1 MDTNIQ
7 NIKKEFFAFRNGIVA
22 DALRKAGM
30 PYKVIFGLQVPQL
43 AQIARSLEPSM
54 ELADKLWADKEVRES
69 RLLAAYLF
77 PLDQMC
83 EEKAIELMRS
93 AQTPEESDMLAFR
106 LLKRLA
112 YAYELHDVVQSD
124 TSIPTFAVESLKRH
138 LS

>member
-1 MDTNIQ
+1 
-7 NIKKEFFAFRNGIVA
+7 
-22 DALRKAGM
+22 M

-77 PLDQMC
+77 PLDQMS

-93 AQTPEESDMLAFR
+93 AQTSEESDMLAFR

>member
-7 NIKKEFFAFRNGIVA
+7 KIKKEFFAFRNGIVA

-43 AQIARSLEPSM
+43 AQIARGLKPSM
-54 ELADKLWADKEVRES
+54 ELADQLWADKEVRES

-77 PLDQMC
+77 PIDYVS
-83 EEKAIELMRS
+83 EEKAINLMRS

-106 LLKRLA
+106 LLKRLP
-112 YAYELHDVVQSD
+112 YAPALLDAVQSD
-124 TSIPTFAVESLKRH
+124 PSIPTFALESLKRH